1 MEARVESNLDSGATT
16 PRQRRRNGLGYM
28 VPRILTHAILA
39 SVAVLM
45 IFPLLWLIST
55 SFKHPSKQYLWP
67 PQLIP
72 NPFYPQNYVN
82 LFALAPMGMYLI
94 NSTKITILS
103 VVGTSVSSTLAAF
116 AFARMRFRGSEVL
129 FSILLA
135 TMMLPGAVTLVPTF
149 VVMSKLGWIDT
160 HAPLIIPNFFGSAF
174 FVFLTRQH
182 FRSIPQDFVDAAQI
196 DGAGFFRIYSTI
208 FLPLSMPILTTIA
221 VLTFLWSWNDLFG
234 PLIYLNT
241 QSKMT
246 VQLGLAYLR
255 GRAGTGVGQFGTIM
269 AGAFLG
275 LVPTLLLYFFGQKQF
290 VQGLT
295 RSALK
300 G

>member
-1 MEARVESNLDSGATT
+1 MSVVSSVRRARRFHFVPSRDI
-16 PRQRRRNGLGYM
+16 PRL
-28 VPRILTHAILA
+28 LTHLVLM
-39 SVAVLM
+39 SFAVLM
-45 IFPLLWLIST
+45 IFPLLWMVST
-55 SFKHPSKQYLWP
+55 SLKHPGKQYLWP

-72 NPFYPQNYVN
+72 NPVHFENYIN
-82 LFALAPMGMYLI
+82 LFALAPMGMYLL
-94 NSTKITILS
+94 NSTKITLLS
-103 VVGTSVSSTLAAF
+103 MLGVSISSSLAAF
-116 AFARMRFRGSEVL
+116 AFARMRFRGSRFL

-149 VVMSKLGWIDT
+149 VIMRLLGWVDT
-160 HAPLIIPNFFGSAF
+160 HAPLIVPNFFGSAF
-174 FVFLTRQH
+174 FVFLLRQH
-182 FRSIPQDFVDAAQI
+182 FLSIPQDFVDAAQI
-196 DGAGFFRIYSTI
+196 DGAGFFRIYWMI
-208 FLPLSMPILTTIA
+208 FLPLSKPILTTVA
-221 VLTFLWSWNDLFG
+221 VLTFLWTWNDLFG

-255 GRAGTGVGQFGTIM
+255 GRSGTGVERFGTIM

-275 LVPTLLLYFFGQKQF
+275 LLPTLTLYFIGQKHF

>member
-1 MEARVESNLDSGATT
+1 MDTDLQLAHPAAQAERRSSRGLSWRRVL
-16 PRQRRRNGLGYM
+16 
-28 VPRILTHAILA
+28 PRILTHTILA
-39 SVAVLM
+39 LVAVLM

-55 SFKHPSKQYLWP
+55 SLKHPSKQYLWP

-72 NPFYPQNYVN
+72 NPWYPQNYVE
-82 LFALAPMGMYLI
+82 LFALAPMGMYLL
-94 NSTKITILS
+94 NSTKITVLS
-103 VVGTSVSSTLAAF
+103 VIGTSISSTLAAF
-116 AFARMRFRGSEVL
+116 AFARMRFRGSGFL

-149 VVMSKLGWIDT
+149 VVMTKLHWVDT
-160 HAPLIIPNFFGSAF
+160 HAPLIVPNFFGSAF
-174 FVFLTRQH
+174 FVFLARQY
-182 FRSIPQDFVDAAQI
+182 FRSVPQDLVDAAQM
-196 DGAGFFRIYSTI
+196 DGAGFFRIYWNI
-208 FLPLSMPILTTIA
+208 FLPLSAPILTTIA
-221 VLTFLWSWNDLFG
+221 VLTFLGSWNDLFG

-255 GRAGTGVGQFGTIM
+255 GRSGTGVESFGKIM

-275 LVPTLLLYFFGQKQF
+275 LLPTLLLYFFGQKHF

>member
-1 MEARVESNLDSGATT
+1 MDVAHLVSKPAKRLGFRTSLRRVL
-16 PRQRRRNGLGYM
+16 PQVL
-28 VPRILTHAILA
+28 IHAVLA

-55 SFKHPSKQYLWP
+55 SLKHPSKQYLWP

-72 NPFYPQNYVN
+72 NPWYPQNYID
-82 LFALAPMGMYLI
+82 LFALAPMGLYLI
-94 NSTKITILS
+94 NSTKITLLS
-103 VVGTSVSSTLAAF
+103 VLGTSLSSTLAAF
-116 AFARMRFRGSEVL
+116 AFARMRFRGSGAL

-149 VVMSKLGWIDT
+149 VVMSKLGWVDT
-160 HAPLIIPNFFGSAF
+160 HAPLIVPNFFGSAF
-174 FVFLTRQH
+174 FVFLARQY
-182 FRSIPQDFVDAAQI
+182 FLTIPQDFVDAAKI
-196 DGAGFFRIYSTI
+196 DGAGFLHIYWMI
-208 FLPLSMPILTTIA
+208 FLPLSVPILTTIA
-221 VLTFLWSWNDLFG
+221 VLTFLWNWNDLFG

-241 QSKMT
+241 QTKMT

-255 GRAGTGVGQFGTIM
+255 GRSGTGVEQFGKIM

-275 LVPTLLLYFFGQKQF
+275 LLPTLLLYFFGQKHF